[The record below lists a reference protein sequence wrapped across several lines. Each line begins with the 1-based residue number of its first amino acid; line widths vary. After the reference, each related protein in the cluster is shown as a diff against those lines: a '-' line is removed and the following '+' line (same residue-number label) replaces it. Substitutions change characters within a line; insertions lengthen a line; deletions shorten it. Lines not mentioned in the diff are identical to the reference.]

1 MIGSL
6 SVDHGGARAR
16 AGPCLRLP
24 DAQRNWASLTLLH
37 GRRRRLP
44 RPGHA
49 SEHGQ
54 SAGDSFVFVL
64 ACTLAYQVSLKTA
77 VNVDSVDSSV
87 LATFSCQQRAYSQG
101 GYCTQSE
108 VLTFSLNMQHYP
120 GRD

>member
-44 RPGHA
+44 RPGHT
-49 SEHGQ
+49 SEHRQ
-54 SAGDSFVFVL
+54 VAGDSFVFVL
-64 ACTLAYQVSLKTA
+64 VCTLAYQVCLKTA
-77 VNVDSVDSSV
+77 VAGVSGVSSILGDSADSEKPV
-87 LATFSCQQRAYSQG
+87 LMVP
-101 GYCTQSE
+101 TQ
-108 VLTFSLNMQHYP
+108 LHRL
-120 GRD
+120 D